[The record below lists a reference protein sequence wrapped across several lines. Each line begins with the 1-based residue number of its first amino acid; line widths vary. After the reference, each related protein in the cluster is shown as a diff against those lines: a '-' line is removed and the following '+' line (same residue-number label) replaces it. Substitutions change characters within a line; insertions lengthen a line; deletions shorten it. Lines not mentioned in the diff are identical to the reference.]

1 MSNQFSVSNAKL
13 SFNITED
20 VHWFTQT
27 SENIEGATSGNW
39 QDEEKQTKN
48 TTQYVLDTTVC
59 KQTICYS
66 ETLSI
71 SYKIIFFM
79 KTMLFT

>member
-1 MSNQFSVSNAKL
+1 VASQITMSNQFSVSNAKL

-27 SENIEGATSGNW
+27 SENIEGAFSGNW

-48 TTQYVLDTTVC
+48 TTQYVLDTTYAN
-59 KQTICYS
+59 KQFVIQKHY
-66 ETLSI
+66 
-71 SYKIIFFM
+71 
-79 KTMLFT
+79 LFLTK